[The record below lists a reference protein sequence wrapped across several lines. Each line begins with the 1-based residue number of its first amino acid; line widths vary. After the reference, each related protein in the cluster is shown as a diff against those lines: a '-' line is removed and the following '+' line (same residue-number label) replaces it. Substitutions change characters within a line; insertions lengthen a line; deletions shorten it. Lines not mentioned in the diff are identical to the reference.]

1 MLTLEKCLGQSK
13 VLPQLREI
21 TDKEWSNKINKILDE
36 QRQAQEERVNKH
48 ISVKEDQKPIKKH

>member
-1 MLTLEKCLGQSK
+1 MLTLEKSLGQSK

-48 ISVKEDQKPIKKH
+48 ISIKQDQKPIKKH